1 MRLGEAILG
10 WSLQLLLGDPSRSDV
25 QAIINGTKTPL
36 DNFLVTVL
44 FPLLRGITIIDM
56 TLTYTE

>member
-10 WSLQLLLGDPSRSDV
+10 WSLQLLLGDPIRSDV